1 MQTRCISTNCRI
13 AKRIFLLIIVFV
25 SCIQSFAQISF
36 STSEPDIT
44 NYDSRVLNGENPILV
59 FATGG
64 TNINYLF
71 SASELTDLS
80 WEIINQNP
88 AGIFSLSSTT
98 AKDVNVIG
106 TVVAGTTYLF
116 TVRLTQAGAG
126 GGVTM
131 QDFELHISKSAI
143 ATSLV
148 LDQSGSMGIQADIAG
163 NTDTRLDVLQYS
175 VNEFIDFYSAFS
187 LDKTL
192 QIADDFVGA
201 VYFSSTATT
210 DALGLVSTYDDT
222 NLTTLKANISALLP
236 QNLTALGQG
245 VDQASTQL
253 SGAVANSLQNIILFT
268 DGIQNVAPKIHAVFV
283 SPGNAGNKVYLGE
296 TVPADGGLLTSNP
309 GLKISAIAMAVTT
322 PYYEELERITKCTNG
337 YFSPVIRKTDFTLA
351 LQSQLTIAL
360 KSQSPQIVGYTD
372 GILNGQ
378 SAESEFEINAGI
390 KTVVFELF
398 TADSIAN
405 VNLSIEKDGTDV
417 TRLGKFIRAA
427 NYILFSIALPA
438 KNSSGLVVSKGKWKM
453 KITDG
458 SPGQAYRTSALVDDH
473 ALNYTTAVTDN
484 GKINSPL
491 KLELTLAYNKKPLTN
506 AGVTALV
513 LKPGQDLGTLL
524 ATATSRKTD
533 NPTNAGPADLSPG
546 NSKLQALLAD
556 TAIYNSLLPKSQVV
570 SLTSANDGTYSATF
584 TGTDITGPY
593 NVIFLISGSDST
605 IGKYIRT
612 ETRSTVLELDEVNL
626 DESSPSVVR
635 SGDTLKVNIRPRSKS
650 GLYLGPDYTNAI
662 QLTSSAGKIGQTIDN
677 VDGSYTILVFGVPEN
692 VNPDITVTVLGQ
704 EIYKGKA
711 NSFGEPWH
719 VTYWWIWVILIL
731 LIILILYL
739 RRKK

>member
-1 MQTRCISTNCRI
+1 M
-13 AKRIFLLIIVFV
+13 
-25 SCIQSFAQISF
+25 
-36 STSEPDIT
+36 
-44 NYDSRVLNGENPILV
+44 NGENPMLV

-64 TNINYLF
+64 TSINYLF

-88 AGIFSLSSTT
+88 AAIFSLSSTT

-106 TVVAGTTYLF
+106 IVAAGTTYLF
-116 TVRLTQAGAG
+116 TIKLTQAGAG
-126 GGVTM
+126 GGVST
-131 QDFELHISKSAI
+131 QDFELHVSKSAI

-148 LDQSGSMGIQADIAG
+148 LDQSGSMSIQADMAG

-201 VYFSSTATT
+201 VYFSSTAST
-210 DALGLVSTYDDT
+210 DPLGLVSTYDDPS
-222 NLTTLKANISALLP
+222 LTTLKANISALST

-245 VDQASTQL
+245 VDQARTQL

-378 SAESEFEINAGI
+378 STESEFEINAGI

-398 TADSIAN
+398 TTDSISN

-417 TRLGKFIRAA
+417 TNLGKFFRAP
-427 NYILFSIALPA
+427 NYTLFSISLPV
-438 KNSSGLVVSKGKWKM
+438 KNSSGLILSKGKWKM
-453 KITDG
+453 KITG
-458 SPGQAYRTSALVDDH
+458 GNPGQTYRTSAIADDH
-473 ALNYTTAVTDN
+473 ALNYTTTITDN
-484 GKINSPL
+484 GKINKPL
-491 KLELTLAYNKKPLTN
+491 TLDLTLAYNKKPLTN
-506 AGVTALV
+506 ADVTALV

-533 NPTNAGPADLSPG
+533 RPTNTGPADLSPG
-546 NSKLQALLAD
+546 NSKLQTLLAD

-570 SLTSANDGTYSATF
+570 TLTSANDGTYSATF
-584 TGTDITGPY
+584 TGTDVTGPY

-605 IGKYIRT
+605 IGKYVRT
-612 ETRSTVLELDEVNL
+612 ETRSTVLELDEINL
-626 DESSPSVVR
+626 DQSSPSVVR
-635 SGDTLKVNIRPRSKS
+635 SGDTLKINIRPRSTS

-662 QLTSSAGKIGQTIDN
+662 QLTSSEGKIGQTIDN
-677 VDGSYTILVFGVPEN
+677 VDGSYTIIISGVPEN
-692 VNPDITVTVLGQ
+692 VNPDITLTILDQ
-704 EIYKGKA
+704 KIYEGKSK
-711 NSFGEPWH
+711 SFGEPWYI
-719 VTYWWIWVILIL
+719 TYWWIWVILIL
-731 LIILILYL
+731 ILILIWFL
-739 RRKK
+739 KRKK